1 MNITRLEQETIV
13 NFNAAEDIASVYT
26 ADPVYMRKLD
36 KLCEREPMS
45 YKLVKQDKDGKWY
58 EMPKRLVR
66 FATTRI
72 MTDEQKEA
80 AAERMRKMQAESKI
94 LSPPKSPIN
103 KRNEKHGM
111 VSGSKTTLC
120 DYSVLFSLVIY
131 QGKTARSGFEKDS
144 SSHRAD

>member
-111 VSGSKTTLC
+111 VSGGKTTLC

-131 QGKTARSGFEKDS
+131 QGETARSEFEKES
-144 SSHRAD
+144 SNRRAD

>member
-13 NFNAAEDIASVYT
+13 NFNAAEDTAS
-26 ADPVYMRKLD
+26 VYMRKLD
-36 KLCEREPMS
+36 KLCEREPVS

-80 AAERMRKMQAESKI
+80 AAERMRKMQADGRI
-94 LSPPKSPIN
+94 
-103 KRNEKHGM
+103 
-111 VSGSKTTLC
+111 
-120 DYSVLFSLVIY
+120 
-131 QGKTARSGFEKDS
+131 
-144 SSHRAD
+144 